1 MVKNSHAIL
10 IVNDETAY
18 ADFLKRDLKVK
29 FPAIDVNITDSGES
43 ALKIISDNSYDLII
57 AEMALPGM
65 GGINFFLEIKELFP
79 DVRTIMLSNHL
90 SFKEKRL
97 LEKEGVFG
105 YLEKPFLI
113 ESLAEMV
120 VEAMEV

>member
-1 MVKNSHAIL
+1 MVQNARAIL

-18 ADFLKRDLKVK
+18 ADFLKRDLKIK
-29 FPAIDVNITDSGES
+29 FPAIDVNIADSGES
-43 ALKIISDNSYDLII
+43 ALKMINDNLYDLII

-79 DVRTIMLSNHL
+79 DVRTILLCNHL
-90 SFKEKRL
+90 NFKDKKL
-97 LEKEGVFG
+97 LEKEGIFG

-113 ESLAEMV
+113 ESLAEMI

>member
-1 MVKNSHAIL
+1 MVKYSHAIL

-43 ALKIISDNSYDLII
+43 AIKIISDNSFDLII

-79 DVRTIMLSNHL
+79 DVRMIMLSNHL

-113 ESLAEMV
+113 ESLAEMI

>member
-1 MVKNSHAIL
+1 MVRNTHAIL

-18 ADFLKRDLKVK
+18 ADFLKRDLNVK
-29 FPAIDVNITDSGES
+29 FPAIDVNIADSGES
-43 ALKIISDNSYDLII
+43 ALKMINDNLYDLII

-65 GGINFFLEIKELFP
+65 GGINFFLEIKKLFP
-79 DVRTIMLSNHL
+79 DVKTILLSNHL
-90 SFKEKRL
+90 NFREKRL
-97 LEKEGVFG
+97 LEKEGIFG

-113 ESLAEMV
+113 ERFTEMI

>member
-1 MVKNSHAIL
+1 MVRNTHAIL

-18 ADFLKRDLKVK
+18 ADFLKRDLNVK
-29 FPAIDVNITDSGES
+29 FPAIDVNIADSGES
-43 ALKIISDNSYDLII
+43 ALKMINDNLYDLII

-65 GGINFFLEIKELFP
+65 GGINFFLEIKKLLP
-79 DVRTIMLSNHL
+79 DVKTILLSNHL
-90 SFKEKRL
+90 NFREKRL
-97 LEKEGVFG
+97 LEKEGIFG

-113 ESLAEMV
+113 ERFTEMI